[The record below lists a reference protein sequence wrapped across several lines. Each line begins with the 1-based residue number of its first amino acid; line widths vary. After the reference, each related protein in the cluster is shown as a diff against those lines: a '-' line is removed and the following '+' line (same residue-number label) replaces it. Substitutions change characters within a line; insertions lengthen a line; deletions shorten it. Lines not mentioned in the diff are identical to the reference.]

1 MNVEASTVAELRKR
15 TGAGMM
21 DCKKALMEEK
31 GNIDRAEA
39 YLKKKGLDTAVKRL
53 GRPVGEGLIGSYVH
67 AGSKLGV
74 LVEVK
79 CETDFVARTE
89 DFQSF
94 VRELAMHIAAQK
106 PLGITRD
113 DVPAEMIQNR
123 KKAATIAG
131 ELDKKSGEDMEKH
144 VEADLEQFFSEV
156 CLVDQP
162 YVRDTSV
169 KVGQLLQELIAK
181 IGENIVISRFCRME
195 IGA

>member
-1 MNVEASTVAELRKR
+1 MSVDASTVAELRKR

-21 DCKKALMEEK
+21 DCKKALMKEE
-31 GNIDRAEA
+31 GDIDRAAA

-53 GRPVGEGLIGSYVH
+53 GRPVGEGLVGSYVH

-74 LVEVK
+74 LVEMK

-94 VRELAMHIAAQK
+94 VKELAMHVAAQK
-106 PLGITRD
+106 PVGITRED
-113 DVPAEMIQNR
+113 IPAEMIEER

-131 ELDKKSGEDMEKH
+131 EMDKKSGEDLDKH
-144 VEADLEQFFSEV
+144 VEADLEKLFSEV
-156 CLVDQP
+156 CLLDQP
-162 YVRDTSV
+162 YVRDVSV
-169 KVGQLLQELIAK
+169 KIGDLLKELIAK
-181 IGENIVISRFCRME
+181 LGENIVISRFCRLE

>member
-1 MNVEASTVAELRKR
+1 MSIDASTVAELRKR

-53 GRPVGEGLIGSYVH
+53 GRPVGEGLVGSYVH

-94 VRELAMHIAAQK
+94 VKELAMHIAAQK
-106 PLGITRD
+106 PAGITRED
-113 DVPAEMIQNR
+113 IPSEMIEQR
-123 KKAATIAG
+123 KKAATIDA
-131 ELDKKSGEDMEKH
+131 EMDKKSGEELEKH
-144 VEADLEQFFSEV
+144 VETALEDFYAEV
-156 CLVDQP
+156 CLMDQP
-162 YVRDTSV
+162 YVRNTSV
-169 KVGQLLQELIAK
+169 KVGDLLRELIAK
-181 IGENIVISRFCRME
+181 LGENIVISRFCRLE